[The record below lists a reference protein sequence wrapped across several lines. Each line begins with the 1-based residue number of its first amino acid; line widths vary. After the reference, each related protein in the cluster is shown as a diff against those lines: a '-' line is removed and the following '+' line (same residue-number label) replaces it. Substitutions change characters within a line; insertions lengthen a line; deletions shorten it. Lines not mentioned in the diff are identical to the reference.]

1 MKKET
6 KIPGKTYK
14 IIYKNTTIKSKI
26 IYGTVAII
34 LITTIIGTILS
45 MNDIKEVAREG
56 LIQHVR
62 AVKAM
67 GEAVLQQTSLNWE
80 NGMFDIA
87 AIKRNV
93 DNKDYSIIPIVSTF
107 NAIKKAGEST
117 IFTFRTPVA
126 NPRNQANAAGEE
138 DLKIFEKL
146 KNENLDE
153 YYFVDSK
160 TDQLHY
166 YQTLRMADQCIKC
179 HGDPATSEKLW
190 GNKDGLDFT
199 GKKMEGYKA
208 GDFYGAMVLTYKLDA
223 LSPTLIRDLIVNNI
237 LYFLIY
243 LTGIAIIIFIIKKAL
258 SPLDEVAMALEEM
271 GHGEG
276 DLTQKIAIRTHDEV
290 GNVAGLFNKLIEQ
303 LGGMIRTIKSSSDH
317 IAHSS
322 IEMTNS
328 SGSLASVAQDQAAS
342 IEETSSAMEQIKATI
357 DSVFDTTKAQASRAG
372 DNKILMEHLSESINQ
387 INKTAQ
393 NASRMAD
400 DTYKYAIDGEQVLGQ
415 TVDGMKAINES
426 SSRITDFVS
435 IINDISDQINLLSL
449 NASIEAARAG
459 DHGKGFAV
467 VAEEIAKLAEQTAG
481 STGEIKKLILES
493 NNKVEMGSQLVTKTA
508 ESLRLIITNVKKTAE
523 LMEQIAKSSVELDE
537 NSKKAAGNAKEVNRM
552 SEEISTM
559 MQEQS
564 ISSNE
569 IIKAIDR
576 INDVTQS
583 VASGSEELAASSE
596 ELSSQSELLNNL
608 VNKFKID

>member
-1 MKKET
+1 MKKEA
-6 KIPGKTYK
+6 KLLKRTYK
-14 IIYKNTTIKSKI
+14 IIYKNTTIKNKI
-26 IYGTVAII
+26 IYGTVATI
-34 LITTIIGTILS
+34 LVTTLIGTILS
-45 MNDIKEVAREG
+45 MNDIKDVAREG

-67 GEAVLQQTSLNWE
+67 GEAVLHQTSQNWE
-80 NGMFDIA
+80 NNMFNSA
-87 AIKRNV
+87 AVKKEI

-107 NAIKKAGEST
+107 NAIKQAGENT
-117 IFTFRTPVA
+117 IFKFRTPVM
-126 NPRNQANAAGEE
+126 NPRNSANKANDE

-153 YYFVDSK
+153 YYYIDRK
-160 TDQLHY
+160 TEQLHY
-166 YQTLRMADQCIKC
+166 YETLRMGSHCIKC

-190 GNKDGLDFT
+190 GNKEGLDFT
-199 GKKMEGYKA
+199 GKKMEGYKV
-208 GDFYGAMVLTYKLDA
+208 GDFYGAMVLTYRLDA
-223 LSPTLIRDLIVNNI
+223 LSPTLVRDLIINNI
-237 LYFLIY
+237 FYFLIY
-243 LTGIAIIIFIIKKAL
+243 LTGIAIIIFIIKKAMR
-258 SPLDEVAMALEEM
+258 PLDDVAMALEEM
-271 GHGEG
+271 GKGEG
-276 DLTQKIAIRTHDEV
+276 DLTQKIEIKTHDEV
-290 GNVAGLFNKLIEQ
+290 GNVAGLFNQLIEQ
-303 LGGMIRTIKSSSDH
+303 LGSMIKTIMNASDH

-342 IEETSSAMEQIKATI
+342 IEETSSAMEEIKATI
-357 DSVFDTTKAQASRAG
+357 DSVFETTKAQATRAG
-372 DNKILMEHLSESINQ
+372 DNKILMEQLSEAINQ

-393 NASRMAD
+393 NANRMAD
-400 DTYKYAIDGEQVLGQ
+400 DTYKYAIDGEQVLGK
-415 TVDGMKAINES
+415 TVEGMKEINES
-426 SSRITDFVS
+426 SNRITDFVS

-493 NNKVEMGSQLVTKTA
+493 NSKVESGSQLVAKTA

-537 NSKKAAGNAKEVNRM
+537 NSRKAAGNAKDVNRM

-576 INDVTQS
+576 INEVTQS

-608 VNKFKID
+608 VNKFKIE

>member
-1 MKKET
+1 MNKNIKKL
-6 KIPGKTYK
+6 KKTYK
-14 IIYKNTTIKSKI
+14 VIYRNTTIRNKI
-26 IYGTVAII
+26 IYGTVATI
-34 LITTIIGTILS
+34 LITTMIGTILS
-45 MNDIKEVAREG
+45 MNDIKDVAKEG
-56 LIQHVR
+56 LIQHIK

-67 GEAVLQQTSLNWE
+67 GEAVLQQTSQNWD
-80 NGMFDIA
+80 NNMFDTA
-87 AIKRNV
+87 AVKKNIDK
-93 DNKDYSIIPIVSTF
+93 KDYSIIPIVSTF

-117 IFTFRTPVA
+117 IFKFRTPVA
-126 NPRNQANAAGEE
+126 NPRNTANLAGDE

-146 KNENLDE
+146 KNGNLDE
-153 YYFVDSK
+153 YYFIDSK
-160 TDQLHY
+160 TNQLHY
-166 YQTLRMADQCIKC
+166 YQTLKMGDQCIKC
-179 HGDPATSEKLW
+179 HGDPATSEVLW

-199 GKKMEGYKA
+199 GKKMEGYKT

-223 LSPTLIRDLIVNNI
+223 LSPTLIRDLIINNI
-237 LYFLIY
+237 FYFLIY

-258 SPLDEVAMALEEM
+258 SPLDDVAMALEEM
-271 GHGEG
+271 NHGEG
-276 DLTQKIAIRTHDEV
+276 DLTRKIQVKTHDEV
-290 GNVAGLFNKLIEQ
+290 GNVAGLFNQLIEQ
-303 LGGMIRTIKSSSDH
+303 LASMIKTIISSSDH

-328 SGSLASVAQDQAAS
+328 SGLLAGVAQDQAAS
-342 IEETSSAMEQIKATI
+342 IEETSSAMEEIKATI
-357 DSVFDTTKAQASRAG
+357 DSVFDTTKSQASRAG
-372 DNKILMEHLSESINQ
+372 DNKVLMEQLSESINQ

-400 DTYKYAIDGEQVLGQ
+400 DTYKYAIEGDQVLGQ
-415 TVDGMKAINES
+415 TVEGMKAINES

-493 NNKVEMGSQLVTKTA
+493 NNKVESGSLLVAKTA
-508 ESLRLIITNVKKTAE
+508 ESLRLIIANVKKTAE

-537 NSKKAAGNAKEVNRM
+537 NSRKAAGNAKEVNRM

-564 ISSNE
+564 VSSNE

-576 INDVTQS
+576 INEVTQS

-608 VNKFKID
+608 VNKFKIE

>member
-6 KIPGKTYK
+6 GLLKKSYK
-14 IIYKNTTIKSKI
+14 IVYRNTTIKSKI
-26 IYGTVAII
+26 IYGTVATI
-34 LITTIIGTILS
+34 LITTFIGTILS
-45 MNDIKEVAREG
+45 MNDIKEVAKEG
-56 LIQHVR
+56 LVQHVR

-67 GEAVLQQTSLNWE
+67 GEAVLHQTSKNWE
-80 NGMFDIA
+80 NNMFDPVVLKKHI
-87 AIKRNV
+87 
-93 DNKDYSIIPIVSTF
+93 DDKDYSVIPIISAF
-107 NAIKKAGEST
+107 NAVKQAGESS
-117 IFTFRTPVA
+117 IFKFRTPVA
-126 NPRNQANAAGEE
+126 KPRNNANKASDE

-146 KNENLDE
+146 KNEKLTE
-153 YYFVDSK
+153 YYYIDK
-160 TDQLHY
+160 KHNQLEY
-166 YQTLRMADQCIKC
+166 YQTIRMQDHCIKC
-179 HGDPATSEKLW
+179 HGDPALSQALW
-190 GNKDGLDFT
+190 GNTDGFDLT
-199 GKKMEGYKA
+199 GRKMEGYKT

-223 LSPTLIRDLIVNNI
+223 LSPTLIRDLIINNT

-243 LTGIAIIIFIIKKAL
+243 LVGIGIIIFIIKKAL
-258 SPLDEVAMALEEM
+258 KPLDDVAYALEEM
-271 GHGEG
+271 SHGEG
-276 DLTQKIAIRTHDEV
+276 DLTKKIDIKTHDEV
-290 GNVAGLFNKLIEQ
+290 GNVAGLFNGLILQ
-303 LGGMIRTIKSSSDH
+303 LSGMIKTIINASDH

-342 IEETSSAMEQIKATI
+342 IEETSSAMEEIKATI
-357 DSVFDTTKAQASRAG
+357 DSVSETTQLQASKAG
-372 DNKILMEHLSESINQ
+372 DNKVLMEQLSESINQ

-393 NASRMAD
+393 SASRMAD
-400 DTYKYAIDGEQVLGQ
+400 DTYKHAIDGEQVLVQ
-415 TVDGMKAINES
+415 TVEGMKEINKS
-426 SSRITDFVS
+426 SSRITDFVV
-435 IINDISDQINLLSL
+435 IINDISDKINLLSL

-481 STGEIKKLILES
+481 STGEIRKLILES
-493 NNKVEMGSQLVTKTA
+493 NDKVELGSNLVAKTA
-508 ESLRLIITNVKKTAE
+508 ESLRLIITNVKKTADS
-523 LMEQIAKSSVELDE
+523 MDQIAKSSVELDA
-537 NSKKAAGNAKEVNRM
+537 NSKRAAENAKEINQM

-608 VNKFKID
+608 VTKFKID

>member
-1 MKKET
+1 MKKEP
-6 KIPGKTYK
+6 KLLRKTYK
-14 IIYKNTTIKSKI
+14 IIYKNTTIKNKI
-26 IYGTVAII
+26 IYGTVSII
-34 LITTIIGTILS
+34 FITTIIGTILS

-117 IFTFRTPVA
+117 IFKFRTPVA
-126 NPRNQANAAGEE
+126 NPRNQANTAGEE

-199 GKKMEGYKA
+199 GKKMEGYKV

-223 LSPTLIRDLIVNNI
+223 LSPTLIRDLIINNI

-276 DLTQKIAIRTHDEV
+276 DLTQKIAIKTHDEV
-290 GNVAGLFNKLIEQ
+290 GNVAGLFNTLIEQ
-303 LGGMIRTIKSSSDH
+303 LASMIKTIKNSSDH

-342 IEETSSAMEQIKATI
+342 IEETSSAMEEIKATI
-357 DSVFDTTKAQASRAG
+357 DSVFDTTKAQAARAG
-372 DNKILMEHLSESINQ
+372 DNKVLMEQLSDSINQ

-415 TVDGMKAINES
+415 TVEGMKAINDS

-493 NNKVEMGSQLVTKTA
+493 NNKVEMGSQLVAKTA
-508 ESLRLIITNVKKTAE
+508 ESLRLIIANVKKTAE

-564 ISSNE
+564 VSSNE

-596 ELSSQSELLNNL
+596 ELSSQSELLNDL
-608 VNKFKID
+608 VNKFKIE

>member
-1 MKKET
+1 MEKET
-6 KIPGKTYK
+6 KISRKTYK
-14 IIYKNTTIKSKI
+14 ITYKNTTIKNKI
-26 IYGTVAII
+26 IYGTVITI
-34 LITTIIGTILS
+34 ITTTLIGTILS
-45 MNDIKEVAREG
+45 MNDIKDVAREG
-56 LIQHVR
+56 LVQHVR

-67 GEAVLQQTSLNWE
+67 GEAVLQQTSQNWE
-80 NGMFDIA
+80 SNMFDTA
-87 AIKRNV
+87 AVKKNMN
-93 DNKDYSIIPIVSTF
+93 NKDYSIIPIVSTF
-107 NAIKKAGEST
+107 NAIKKAGENT
-117 IFTFRTPVA
+117 IFKFRTPVV
-126 NPRNQANAAGEE
+126 NPRNIANKASGE

-146 KNENLDE
+146 KNENLKE
-153 YYFVDSK
+153 YYFIDHE
-160 TDQLHY
+160 TEQFHY
-166 YQTLRMADQCIKC
+166 YQTLRMSDHCIKC
-179 HGDPATSEKLW
+179 HGDPALSEKLW
-190 GNKDGLDFT
+190 GNKEGLDFT
-199 GKKMEGYKA
+199 GRKMEGYKI

-223 LSPTLIRDLIVNNI
+223 LSPTLVRDLIINNI

-243 LTGIAIIIFIIKKAL
+243 CVGIGIIIFIIKKSL
-258 SPLDEVAMALEEM
+258 RPLDDIAMALEDISK
-271 GHGEG
+271 GEG
-276 DLTQKIAIRTHDEV
+276 DLTRKIDINAHNEV
-290 GNVAGLFNKLIEQ
+290 GHVAGLFNQLMEQ
-303 LGGMIRTIKSSSDH
+303 LAGMIKTIINASNH

-328 SGSLASVAQDQAAS
+328 SGSLANVAQEQAAS
-342 IEETSSAMEQIKATI
+342 IEETSSAMEEIKATI

-372 DNKILMEHLSESINQ
+372 DNKVLMEYLSESINK

-393 NASRMAD
+393 SASRMAD

-415 TVDGMKAINES
+415 TVEGMKEINES

-493 NNKVEMGSQLVTKTA
+493 NNKVESGSQLVAKTA
-508 ESLRLIITNVKKTAE
+508 ESLRLIISNVKNTAE

-537 NSKKAAGNAKEVNRM
+537 SSKKAAGNAKEVNRM

-576 INDVTQS
+576 INEVTQS

-596 ELSSQSELLNNL
+596 ELSSQSELLNDL
-608 VNKFKID
+608 VKKFKIE

>member
-1 MKKET
+1 MKKDI
-6 KIPGKTYK
+6 KVIKKTYK
-14 IIYKNTTIKSKI
+14 IIYRNTTIKSKI

-34 LITTIIGTILS
+34 LITTFIGTILS
-45 MNDIKEVAREG
+45 MNDIKEVAKEG
-56 LIQHVR
+56 LVQHVR

-67 GEAVLQQTSLNWE
+67 GEAVLHQTSQNWE
-80 NGMFDIA
+80 NNMFDTA
-87 AIKRNV
+87 AVKKNM

-107 NAIKKAGEST
+107 NAIKKAGENT
-117 IFTFRTPVA
+117 IFKFRTPVV
-126 NPRNQANAAGEE
+126 NPRNMANKAGEE

-146 KNENLDE
+146 KKENLE
-153 YYFVDSK
+153 EFYFIDSK

-166 YQTLRMADQCIKC
+166 YQTLRMGEHCIKC
-179 HGDPATSEKLW
+179 HGDPALSEKLW

-199 GKKMEGYKA
+199 GKKMEGYKT
-208 GDFYGAMVLTYKLDA
+208 GDFYGAMVLTYRLDA
-223 LSPTLIRDLIVNNI
+223 LSPTLVRDLIINNI

-243 LTGIAIIIFIIKKAL
+243 LTGIAIIIFIIRKAL
-258 SPLDEVAMALEEM
+258 KPLDDVAMALEEM
-271 GHGEG
+271 SKGEG
-276 DLTQKIAIRTHDEV
+276 DLTRKIDIKTHDEV
-290 GNVAGLFNKLIEQ
+290 GNVAGLFNQLIEK
-303 LGGMIRTIKSSSDH
+303 LGSMIKTIINASDH

-328 SGSLASVAQDQAAS
+328 SGLLAGVAQDQAAS
-342 IEETSSAMEQIKATI
+342 IEETSSAMEEIKATI
-357 DSVFDTTKAQASRAG
+357 DSVFDTTKAQASKAG
-372 DNKILMEHLSESINQ
+372 DNKKLMEHLSESINQ

-393 NASRMAD
+393 DASHMAD
-400 DTYKYAIDGEQVLGQ
+400 ETYKYAIDGEQVLGQ
-415 TVDGMKAINES
+415 TVEGMKEINES

-508 ESLRLIITNVKKTAE
+508 DSLRLIITNVKKTAD
-523 LMEQIAKSSVELDE
+523 LMEQIAKSSVELNE
-537 NSKKAAGNAKEVNRM
+537 NSRKAAGNAKEVNRM

-576 INDVTQS
+576 INEVTQS

-608 VNKFKID
+608 VNKFKIE

>member
-1 MKKET
+1 MKKEIKT
-6 KIPGKTYK
+6 IKKTYK
-14 IIYKNTTIKSKI
+14 VIYRNTTIQNKI

-34 LITTIIGTILS
+34 LITTLIGTILS
-45 MNDIKEVAREG
+45 MNDIRDVAKEG

-67 GEAVLQQTSLNWE
+67 GEAVLQQTSLNWD
-80 NGMFDIA
+80 NNMFDVA
-87 AIKRNV
+87 AVKKKM

-107 NAIKKAGEST
+107 NAIKKAGENS
-117 IFTFRTPVA
+117 IFKFRTPVI
-126 NPRNQANAAGEE
+126 NPRNSANKAGDE

-146 KNENLDE
+146 KNENLSE
-153 YYFVDSK
+153 YYFIDHK

-166 YQTLRMADQCIKC
+166 YQTLRMGDQCIKC
-179 HGDPATSEKLW
+179 HGDPALSETLW

-199 GKKMEGYKA
+199 GKKMEGYKT

-223 LSPTLIRDLIVNNI
+223 LSPTLVKDLIINNI

-243 LTGIAIIIFIIKKAL
+243 LTGIVIIIFLIKKAL
-258 SPLDEVAMALEEM
+258 KPLDYVALALDEM
-271 GHGEG
+271 SKGEG
-276 DLTQKIAIRTHDEV
+276 DLTQKIDIKTHDEV
-290 GNVAGLFNKLIEQ
+290 GNVAGLFNQLIDQ
-303 LGGMIRTIKSSSDH
+303 LRNMIKTVISASDH
-317 IAHSS
+317 IAQSS

-342 IEETSSAMEQIKATI
+342 IEETSSAMEEIKATI
-357 DSVFDTTKAQASRAG
+357 DSVFDTTKAQSARAS
-372 DNKILMEHLSESINQ
+372 DNKVLMEFLSESINQ

-393 NASRMAD
+393 SASRMAD

-415 TVDGMKAINES
+415 TVEGMKEINES
-426 SSRITDFVS
+426 SSRITDFVG

-481 STGEIKKLILES
+481 STGEIRKLITES
-493 NNKVEMGSQLVTKTA
+493 NNKVEMGSQLVSKTA
-508 ESLRLIITNVKKTAE
+508 ESLRLIIGNVKKTAE

-564 ISSNE
+564 VSSNE

-576 INDVTQS
+576 INEVTQS

-608 VNKFKID
+608 VKKFKIE

>member
-1 MKKET
+1 MKKDI
-6 KIPGKTYK
+6 KVIKKTYRV
-14 IIYKNTTIKSKI
+14 IYKNTTIKNKI
-26 IYGTVAII
+26 IYGTVATI
-34 LITTIIGTILS
+34 LVTTLIGTILS
-45 MNDIKEVAREG
+45 MNDIKDVAKEG
-56 LIQHVR
+56 LVQHVR

-67 GEAVLQQTSLNWE
+67 GQAVLQQTSQNWE
-80 NGMFDIA
+80 KNIFDQA
-87 AIKRNV
+87 AVKRNI

-107 NAIKKAGEST
+107 NAIKKAGENT
-117 IFTFRTPVA
+117 IFKFRTPVVH
-126 NPRNQANAAGEE
+126 PRNIANKASEK

-146 KNENLDE
+146 KKENLEE
-153 YYFVDSK
+153 YYYIDRK

-166 YQTLRMADQCIKC
+166 YQTLKMGEHCVKC

-190 GNKDGLDFT
+190 GNRDGLDFT
-199 GKKMEGYKA
+199 GRKMEGYKT
-208 GDFYGAMVLTYKLDA
+208 GDFYGAMVLTYRLDA
-223 LSPTLIRDLIVNNI
+223 LSPTLIRDLIINNT

-243 LTGIAIIIFIIKKAL
+243 LCGIIFIIFIIKKSL
-258 SPLDEVAMALEEM
+258 RPLDDVAMSLEEM

-276 DLTQKIAIRTHDEV
+276 DLTQKINITTHDEV
-290 GNVAGLFNKLIEQ
+290 GNVAGLFNQLIEQ
-303 LGGMIRTIKSSSDH
+303 LASMIKTIINASNH
-317 IAHSS
+317 ISHSS
-322 IEMTNS
+322 VEMTNS
-328 SGSLASVAQDQAAS
+328 SGSLATVAQDQAAS
-342 IEETSSAMEQIKATI
+342 IEETSSAMEEIKATI
-357 DSVFDTTKAQASRAG
+357 DSVFETTKAQAARAG
-372 DNKILMEHLSESINQ
+372 DNKVLMEYLSDSINQ

-400 DTYKYAIDGEQVLGQ
+400 DTYKYAIDGEQVLSQ
-415 TVDGMKAINES
+415 TVEGMKEINES

-493 NNKVEMGSQLVTKTA
+493 NSKVESGSQLVAKTA
-508 ESLRLIITNVKKTAE
+508 ESLRLIINNVKKTAE

-537 NSKKAAGNAKEVNRM
+537 SSKKAAGNAKEVNRM

-576 INDVTQS
+576 INEVTQS

-608 VNKFKID
+608 VKKFKIE

>member
-1 MKKET
+1 MKNEIKGI
-6 KIPGKTYK
+6 KKNYK
-14 IIYKNTTIKSKI
+14 VIYKNTTIRNKI
-26 IYGTVAII
+26 IYGTVSTI
-34 LITTIIGTILS
+34 LITTLIGTILS
-45 MNDIKEVAREG
+45 MNDIKDVAREG
-56 LIQHVR
+56 LVQHVR

-67 GEAVLQQTSLNWE
+67 GEAVLHQTSQNWE
-80 NGMFDIA
+80 KGLFDQA
-87 AIKRNV
+87 AVKRNM

-117 IFTFRTPVA
+117 IFRFRTPVV
-126 NPRNQANAAGEE
+126 NPRNIVNKAGDE
-138 DLKIFEKL
+138 DLAIFEKL
-146 KNENLDE
+146 KNEKLDE
-153 YYFVDSK
+153 YYFIDRK
-160 TDQLHY
+160 TDELHY
-166 YQTLRMADQCIKC
+166 YQTLRMGEHCIKC
-179 HGDPATSEKLW
+179 HGDPALSEKLW
-190 GNKDGLDFT
+190 GNKEGLDFT
-199 GKKMEGYKA
+199 GRKMEGYKA

-223 LSPTLIRDLIVNNI
+223 LSPNLVRDLFINNL

-258 SPLDEVAMALEEM
+258 SPLDDVAMALEEM
-271 GHGEG
+271 SKGQG
-276 DLTQKIAIRTHDEV
+276 DLTQKIEIRTHDEV
-290 GNVAGLFNKLIEQ
+290 GNVAGLFNQLIEQ
-303 LGGMIRTIKSSSDH
+303 LAGMIKTIINASNH

-328 SGSLASVAQDQAAS
+328 SGLLASVAQDQAAS
-342 IEETSSAMEQIKATI
+342 IEETSSSMEEIKATI
-357 DSVFDTTKAQASRAG
+357 DSVFDTTKAQASRTG
-372 DNKILMEHLSESINQ
+372 DNKILMEQLSEAINQ

-415 TVDGMKAINES
+415 TVEGMKEINDS

-493 NNKVEMGSQLVTKTA
+493 NNKVEAGSQLVVKTA

-523 LMEQIAKSSVELDE
+523 LMEEIAKSSVQLDE
-537 NSKKAAGNAKEVNRM
+537 NSKKAAGNAKEANRM

-576 INDVTQS
+576 INEVTQS

-608 VNKFKID
+608 VNKFKI

>member
-1 MKKET
+1 MKKEA
-6 KIPGKTYK
+6 KLLKRTYK
-14 IIYKNTTIKSKI
+14 IIYKNTTIKNKI
-26 IYGTVAII
+26 IYGTVATI
-34 LITTIIGTILS
+34 LVTTLIGTILS
-45 MNDIKEVAREG
+45 MNDIKDVAREG

-67 GEAVLQQTSLNWE
+67 GEAVLHQTSQNWE
-80 NGMFDIA
+80 NNMFNSA
-87 AIKRNV
+87 AVKKEI

-107 NAIKKAGEST
+107 NAIKQAGENT
-117 IFTFRTPVA
+117 IFKFRTPVM
-126 NPRNQANAAGEE
+126 NPRNSANKANDE

-153 YYFVDSK
+153 YYYIDRK
-160 TDQLHY
+160 TEQLHY
-166 YQTLRMADQCIKC
+166 YETLRMGSHCIKC

-190 GNKDGLDFT
+190 GNKEGLDFT
-199 GKKMEGYKA
+199 GKKMEGYKV
-208 GDFYGAMVLTYKLDA
+208 GDFYGAMVLTYRLDA
-223 LSPTLIRDLIVNNI
+223 LSPTLVRDLIINNI
-237 LYFLIY
+237 FYFLIY
-243 LTGIAIIIFIIKKAL
+243 LTGIAIIIFIIKKAMR
-258 SPLDEVAMALEEM
+258 PLDDVAMALEEM
-271 GHGEG
+271 SKGEG
-276 DLTQKIAIRTHDEV
+276 DLTQKIEIKTHDEV
-290 GNVAGLFNKLIEQ
+290 GNVAGLFNQLIEQ
-303 LGGMIRTIKSSSDH
+303 LGSMIKTIMNASDH

-342 IEETSSAMEQIKATI
+342 IEETSSAMEEIKATI
-357 DSVFDTTKAQASRAG
+357 DSVFETTKAQATRAG
-372 DNKILMEHLSESINQ
+372 DNKILMEQLSEAINQ

-393 NASRMAD
+393 NANRMAD
-400 DTYKYAIDGEQVLGQ
+400 DTYKYAIDGEQVLGK
-415 TVDGMKAINES
+415 TVEGMKEINES
-426 SSRITDFVS
+426 SNRITDFVS

-493 NNKVEMGSQLVTKTA
+493 NSKVESGSQLVAKTA

-537 NSKKAAGNAKEVNRM
+537 NSRKAAGNAKDVNRM

-576 INDVTQS
+576 INEVTQS

-608 VNKFKID
+608 VNKFKIE

>member
-1 MKKET
+1 MKTET
-6 KIPGKTYK
+6 KLIRKTYK
-14 IIYKNTTIKSKI
+14 IIYKNTTIKNKI

-34 LITTIIGTILS
+34 FITTIIGTILS
-45 MNDIKEVAREG
+45 MKDIKEVAKEG

-80 NGMFDIA
+80 NGMFDIT
-87 AIKRNV
+87 AIKKNV

-117 IFTFRTPVA
+117 IFKFRTPVI
-126 NPRNQANAAGEE
+126 NPRNQANIAGEE
-138 DLKIFEKL
+138 DIKIFEKL

-199 GKKMEGYKA
+199 GKKMEGYKV
-208 GDFYGAMVLTYKLDA
+208 GDFYGAMVLSYQIDA
-223 LSPTLIRDLIVNNI
+223 LSPNLARDLIINNI

-243 LTGIAIIIFIIKKAL
+243 LAGIAMIIFIVKKAL
-258 SPLDEVAMALEEM
+258 SPLDEVAIALEEM

-276 DLTQKIAIRTHDEV
+276 DLTQKIAITTHDEV
-290 GNVAGLFNKLIEQ
+290 GNVAGLLNKLIEQ

-342 IEETSSAMEQIKATI
+342 IEETSSAMEEIKATI
-357 DSVFDTTKAQASRAG
+357 DSVFDTTKAQAARAG
-372 DNKILMEHLSESINQ
+372 DNKILMEHLSDSINQ

-415 TVDGMKAINES
+415 TVEGMKAINES

-493 NNKVEMGSQLVTKTA
+493 NNKVEMGSQLVAKTA

-523 LMEQIAKSSVELDE
+523 LMEQIAKSSVELDA

-564 ISSNE
+564 VSSNE

-608 VNKFKID
+608 VNKFKIE